1 MIILAIETS
10 CDETA
15 AAILKC
21 SGKLKN
27 PRFEILSN
35 VVASQVKIHSQWG
48 GVVPSLAKREHQK
61 NLIPIL
67 IRTLKKASLLNS
79 KSEARN
85 SRPAFGGA
93 RFAREA
99 RRARLV
105 PMDIGTAKF
114 KILNSILKREPEL
127 LEKLLKFLREH
138 QEPKIDVIAVT
149 QGPGLEPALW
159 VGINFAKALAIVWDK
174 PLIAINHME
183 GHFFSAFLKKDFPPR
198 QRRGGNFVLRI
209 SNFGFRCFCSN
220 GWPSRISQ
228 PQHSRHFIKGF
239 AGRVIQSFSDDF
251 IFSPSASWR
260 IY

>member
-99 RRARLV
+99 RRGRL
-105 PMDIGTAKF
+105 
-114 KILNSILKREPEL
+114 
-127 LEKLLKFLREH
+127 
-138 QEPKIDVIAVT
+138 
-149 QGPGLEPALW
+149 
-159 VGINFAKALAIVWDK
+159 
-174 PLIAINHME
+174 
-183 GHFFSAFLKKDFPPR
+183 PPR
-198 QRRGGNFVLRI
+198 EIRGGKIKNKKSTFK
-209 SNFGFRCFCSN
+209 N
-220 GWPSRISQ
+220 GP
-228 PQHSRHFIKGF
+228 
-239 AGRVIQSFSDDF
+239 
-251 IFSPSASWR
+251 
-260 IY
+260 